1 MLKFCIKVFK
11 ISQFLNSCMDL
22 RCFIFGM
29 IIDIGPKYYSAL
41 SPPYDLEV
49 KVPDLEILS

>member
-1 MLKFCIKVFK
+1 MLSFASKFLR
-11 ISQFLNSCMDL
+11 SLNFEILAMDL

-29 IIDIGPKYYSAL
+29 IIDFGPKYYSAL